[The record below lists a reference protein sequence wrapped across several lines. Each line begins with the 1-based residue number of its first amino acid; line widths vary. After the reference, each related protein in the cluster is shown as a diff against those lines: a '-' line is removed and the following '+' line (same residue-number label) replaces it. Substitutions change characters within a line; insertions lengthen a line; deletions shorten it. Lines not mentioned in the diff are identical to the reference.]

1 MVRNTR
7 KRRSMRGIFLTLFIC
22 LLSFSCSKE
31 KITPA
36 FGVET
41 LEAQLEDNAVELSYD
56 VDDINVD
63 AFGGEV
69 RGIGG
74 DVGDILQRL
83 IASFADIELQEGDG
97 QYIELETM
105 TYEFPELNDI
115 DFSILK
121 EVEFT
126 GAEVRLI
133 DSSETLSEKISA
145 EGEVVEQ
152 VQESV
157 DLSFVQSLD
166 VYLIVKNLPAGI
178 QSVKPTYL
186 DTESP
191 NPIYDG
197 NGSTILFSYKRDSK
211 IDVDCDLKCFK
222 MRIDNGRV
230 KEILKNNR
238 TFSID
243 IRLKVDAVPK
253 ANLRLKTKFDFLIK
267 INPGF

>member
-1 MVRNTR
+1 M
-7 KRRSMRGIFLTLFIC
+7 RSFVYILFIGLAC
-22 LLSFSCSKE
+22 ISCSKE

-36 FGVET
+36 FGIET
-41 LEAQLEDNAVELSYD
+41 LESQLKDNTVELSYG

-83 IASFADIELQEGDG
+83 IASFADIELQQGNG

-105 TYEFPELNDI
+105 TYEFPELDDI
-115 DFSILK
+115 NFNILK
-121 EVEFT
+121 EVEFV
-126 GAEVRLI
+126 GAQVELVDTSSTLVDKVEPNGESVEAA
-133 DSSETLSEKISA
+133 DST
-145 EGEVVEQ
+145 
-152 VQESV
+152 V

-166 VYLIVKNLPAGI
+166 VYLIVNKLPTGA
-178 QSVKPTYL
+178 SLSRPVYL
-186 DTESP
+186 DTETP
-191 NPIYDG
+191 NPAYDG
-197 NGSTILFSYKRDSK
+197 KESTILFSYKRNSK
-211 IDVDCDLKCFK
+211 IEDNCNFKCFR
-222 MRIDNGRV
+222 MEIDNG
-230 KEILKNNR
+230 KIKDILKNNR

-243 IRLKVDAVPK
+243 VRLKVDAVPK

>member
-1 MVRNTR
+1 MKNI
-7 KRRSMRGIFLTLFIC
+7 GLI
-22 LLSFSCSKE
+22 LLIILVSISCSKE

-36 FGVET
+36 FGIET
-41 LEAQLEDNAVELSYD
+41 LESQLEDNAVELSYD

-83 IASFADIELQEGDG
+83 IASFADIELQEGNG
-97 QYIELETM
+97 SYIQLDTM
-105 TYEFPELNDI
+105 TYEFPELDDI
-115 DFSILK
+115 DFDILK
-121 EVEFT
+121 EIEFT
-126 GAEVRLI
+126 GAEVRLV
-133 DSSETLSEKISA
+133 DTS
-145 EGEVVEQ
+145 EVVVDGVKADGKVTETT
-152 VQESV
+152 STAV

-166 VYLIVKNLPAGI
+166 VYLIVNQLPASI
-178 QSVKPTYL
+178 ASVKPVYT
-186 DTESP
+186 DTETP
-191 NPIYDG
+191 NPVYDG
-197 NGSTILFSYKRDSK
+197 KQSAILFSYQRDSK
-211 IDVDCDLKCFK
+211 IEDDCDFKCFK
-222 MRIDNGRV
+222 MKIDNGRV

>member
-1 MVRNTR
+1 MRN
-7 KRRSMRGIFLTLFIC
+7 LTLILLLGLIC
-22 LLSFSCSKE
+22 TSCSKE

-36 FGVET
+36 FGIET
-41 LEAQLEDNAVELSYD
+41 LESQLKDNAVELTYG

-83 IASFADIELQEGDG
+83 IASFADIELQQGDG
-97 QYIELETM
+97 QFIELETM
-105 TYEFPELNDI
+105 TYEFPELDDI
-115 DFSILK
+115 NFNILK
-121 EVEFT
+121 EVEFV
-126 GAEVRLI
+126 GAEVELV
-133 DSSETLSEKISA
+133 DTTSLLVDKIEA
-145 EGEVVEQ
+145 NGEAIEDT
-152 VQESV
+152 EATV

-166 VYLIVKNLPAGI
+166 VYLIVDKLPTGI
-178 QSVKPTYL
+178 TSSRPVYL
-186 DTESP
+186 DTEEP
-191 NPIYDG
+191 NPVYDG
-197 NGSTILFSYKRDSK
+197 KSSTILFSYKRESK
-211 IDVDCDLKCFK
+211 IEDNCEFKCFK
-222 MRIDNGRV
+222 MKIDNGRI
-230 KEILKNNR
+230 KEILENNR

>member
-1 MVRNTR
+1 MKIV
-7 KRRSMRGIFLTLFIC
+7 SLLLILSLCTLG
-22 LLSFSCSKE
+22 CSKE

-36 FGVET
+36 FGIET

-63 AFGGEV
+63 AFGTEV

-105 TYEFPELNDI
+105 TYEFPELNEI
-115 DFSILK
+115 DFNILK

-133 DSSETLSEKISA
+133 DTSEA
-145 EGEVVEQ
+145 VVEK
-152 VQESV
+152 VDANGEATTQEVV

-166 VYLIVKNLPAGI
+166 VFLIVDKLPATI
-178 QSVKPTYL
+178 TQVKPTYL
-186 DTESP
+186 DTENP

-197 NGSTILFSYKRDSK
+197 KDSTILFSYKRDGK
-211 IDVDCDLKCFK
+211 IDENCDFKCFRMK
-222 MRIDNGRV
+222 IDNGKV
-230 KEILKNNR
+230 KDILKNNR